1 MHETTDERGESIVV
15 LRQDI
20 PPAVPAATPAE
31 LARRRE
37 VIQRILRHRER
48 AGPISIRADDLLHES
63 RAETER

>member
-1 MHETTDERGESIVV
+1 MHETTDEHRESIAL

-20 PPAVPAATPAE
+20 PPAVPATPAE

-37 VIQRILRHRER
+37 VIQRILRRRER
-48 AGPISIRADDLLHES
+48 VGPIGIRADDLLHES